1 VRPTSVA
8 LGNRTVGE
16 GGPCFV
22 LAAMASAHGGSVQT
36 ALRMIEAA
44 FTMGA
49 DGVLAEVFRA
59 DLLLARRHPD
69 RREYE
74 RLELAPAD
82 WRRILRSARASGL
95 AVVATV
101 FDSASLDLA
110 VEEEVHAL
118 AIHATDAENP
128 AMLRAVASAGRPLL
142 LAPGG
147 LPESAVR
154 RALDL
159 LGAAPVVLVHGP
171 AAAPTS
177 VEELRLAR
185 IAQWKERFRV
195 PVGLLDHTDGGSA
208 FAHLSPALAAA
219 VGADLVAKRF
229 TLDRSLKGPDYE
241 SAVSP
246 EDFYRTVELLRQAE
260 RALGDGASG
269 ESEEAERQRRSLSRS
284 IVAASLIGR
293 GEVVTASMLAF
304 KRTDPRLGG
313 SLGPGEADRV
323 IGRRAV
329 RPIQADEMLRD
340 DMFE

>member
-1 VRPTSVA
+1 ML
-8 LGNRTVGE
+8 LGSRTVG
-16 GGPCFV
+16 GGSPCFV
-22 LAAMASAHGGSVQT
+22 LAEMASAHGGSVET

-49 DGVLAEVFRA
+49 DGLLAEIFRA
-59 DLLLARRHPD
+59 DLLLTRRHPE

-74 RLELAPAD
+74 RLEIAPAD
-82 WRRILRSARASGL
+82 WRRILRSALASGL
-95 AVVATV
+95 PVVATV
-101 FDSASLDLA
+101 FDTQSLDLA
-110 VEEEVHAL
+110 VEEDVHAL
-118 AIHATDAENP
+118 AIHPTDAENP
-128 AMLRAVASAGRPLL
+128 GLLRSAAGAGRPLL

-147 LPESAVR
+147 LPEPAVR
-154 RALDL
+154 SALEL
-159 LGAAPVVLVHGP
+159 LGAAPVALLHGP
-171 AAAPTS
+171 ASAPTS

-195 PVGLLDHTDGGSA
+195 PVGLVDHTDGGSA
-208 FAHLSPALAAA
+208 FAHLSPALAVA

-260 RALGDGASG
+260 RALGEGSAA
-269 ESEEAERQRRSLSRS
+269 ESEQAERQWRNLTRS

-304 KRTDPRLGG
+304 KRTDPRFGR

-323 IGRRAV
+323 IGRRAA
-329 RPIQADEMLRD
+329 RPIQADEVLRD
-340 DMFE
+340 EMFE

>member
-1 VRPTSVA
+1 
-8 LGNRTVGE
+8 
-16 GGPCFV
+16 
-22 LAAMASAHGGSVQT
+22 MASAHGGSVKT

-49 DGVLAEVFRA
+49 DGLLAEIFRA
-59 DLLLARRHPD
+59 DLLFARRHPE

-74 RLELAPAD
+74 ALEIAPAE
-82 WRRILRSARASGL
+82 WRRILRAARSSGL
-95 AVVATV
+95 SVVATV
-101 FDSASLDLA
+101 FDAPSLDLA
-110 VEEEVHAL
+110 VEEDVHAL
-118 AIHATDAENP
+118 AIHPTDAENP
-128 AMLRAVASAGRPLL
+128 GMLRAAAGAGRALL

-147 LPESAVR
+147 LPEPAVQ

-159 LGAAPVVLVHGP
+159 LGAAPVALVHGP

-185 IAQWKERFRV
+185 ISQWKERFRV

-208 FAHLSPALAAA
+208 FAHLAPALAAA

-241 SAVSP
+241 SALSP

-260 RALGDGASG
+260 RALGEGASVA
-269 ESEEAERQRRSLSRS
+269 SEAAERQRRKLSRS

-329 RPIQADEMLRD
+329 RPIQADEILRD
-340 DMFE
+340 EMFE